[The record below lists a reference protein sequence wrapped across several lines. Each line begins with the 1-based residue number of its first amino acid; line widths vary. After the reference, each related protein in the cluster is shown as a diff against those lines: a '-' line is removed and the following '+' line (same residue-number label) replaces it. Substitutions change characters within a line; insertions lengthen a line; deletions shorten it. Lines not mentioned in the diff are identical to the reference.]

1 MAHIWQ
7 SLRSGDWLT
16 PARCRAYS
24 LILLAVCALAMVG
37 WIAASHH
44 LIDRNGKPIG
54 TDFSSFYAA
63 GTLALEGHA
72 ADAYAPALQHARE
85 QQMFGANTPFFI
97 WLYPPVF
104 FLVAAPLAVL
114 PYPLALAVWQGA
126 TLALYLLV
134 IAIILRAARRQHS
147 VIADTWLPVAAA
159 FPAVFINLG
168 HGQNGFLTASLLG
181 AALVS
186 LPRRPILGGALMGL
200 LCYKPQF
207 ALLFPVALLAAA
219 QWRAFVAAGLTV
231 IAVAALSYLVFGA
244 DAWAAFIAS
253 TELSRRLLLEQ
264 GAVGFQKLQ
273 SVFAA
278 VRLWGG
284 GIPLAYAVQGAVS
297 GLVICCT
304 AWVWYTSDQ
313 HALKSALLV
322 AATTLASP
330 HLLDYD
336 LMLLAPAL
344 AFLITAMLDLEH
356 DPEKCVAVFRKRS
369 CSNKNIERD
378 DDSKKSH
385 PALAVR
391 DYELSLLAFVWI
403 APLVARSVAGL
414 AAIPVGAIATLTLFG
429 LIMARSL
436 RERAFRGAGAF
447 A

>member
-1 MAHIWQ
+1 
-7 SLRSGDWLT
+7 
-16 PARCRAYS
+16 
-24 LILLAVCALAMVG
+24 
-37 WIAASHH
+37 
-44 LIDRNGKPIG
+44 
-54 TDFSSFYAA
+54 
-63 GTLALEGHA
+63 
-72 ADAYAPALQHARE
+72 
-85 QQMFGANTPFFI
+85 
-97 WLYPPVF
+97 
-104 FLVAAPLAVL
+104 
-114 PYPLALAVWQGA
+114 
-126 TLALYLLV
+126 
-134 IAIILRAARRQHS
+134 
-147 VIADTWLPVAAA
+147 
-159 FPAVFINLG
+159 
-168 HGQNGFLTASLLG
+168 
-181 AALVS
+181 
-186 LPRRPILGGALMGL
+186 LMGL

-231 IAVAALSYLVFGA
+231 IAVAALSYLLFGA
-244 DAWAAFIAS
+244 EAWAAFIAS

-344 AFLITAMLDLEH
+344 AFLTAAMLD
-356 DPEKCVAVFRKRS
+356 RG
-369 CSNKNIERD
+369 
-378 DDSKKSH
+378 
-385 PALAVR
+385 VR

-414 AAIPVGAIATLTLFG
+414 AAIPVGLIATLTLFG
-429 LIMARSL
+429 LIMQRSL
-436 RERAFRGAGAF
+436 RERAFRGAGAL